1 MPVARKRAVL
11 TTLIERIDVRVDRL
25 NRHRR
30 KVGVH
35 GSLLTRRWPAGS
47 QLRTARRCVG
57 WRQLRQ
63 KAQRD
68 LQAINIQ
75 ETRMRRHN
83 FEAAAD
89 DDSLPVMVP
98 RNDKAPVP
106 ISSERG
112 RRLRKHLV
120 VALRALRT
128 MKNPEHSVSPLQPEP
143 EGFAARV
150 VRTACS
156 LCKGWCCRNGE
167 DHAFLDEKTLA
178 RVRCARPAL
187 DVRATLRL
195 YVERVPEVGYKNSCI
210 FHGKQ
215 GCTLDRPLRSDVCNS
230 YFCGGLQGY
239 LTGDDVVTP
248 TMIIAGVGDKMRTSP
263 ILIP

>member
-1 MPVARKRAVL
+1 LRAKFILHDQMEARL
-11 TTLIERIDVRVDRL
+11 
-25 NRHRR
+25 RR
-30 KVGVH
+30 
-35 GSLLTRRWPAGS
+35 
-47 QLRTARRCVG
+47 QNF
-57 WRQLRQ
+57 
-63 KAQRD
+63 KA
-68 LQAINIQ
+68 
-75 ETRMRRHN
+75 E
-83 FEAAAD
+83 AD

-98 RNDKAPVP
+98 RNDRAAVP
-106 ISSERG
+106 ISAERV

-128 MKNPEHSVSPLQPEP
+128 MKNPEHSVSSLRPEP

-150 VRTACS
+150 ARTACS

-167 DHAFLDEKTLA
+167 DHAFLDETTMA
-178 RVRCARPAL
+178 RVRCARLAL
-187 DVRATLRL
+187 DVRAALRL
-195 YVERVPEVGYKNSCI
+195 YLERVPEVGYEGSCI

-215 GCTLDRPLRSDVCNS
+215 GCTLDRSLRSDVCNS

-239 LTGDDVVTP
+239 MTGGEAVTP